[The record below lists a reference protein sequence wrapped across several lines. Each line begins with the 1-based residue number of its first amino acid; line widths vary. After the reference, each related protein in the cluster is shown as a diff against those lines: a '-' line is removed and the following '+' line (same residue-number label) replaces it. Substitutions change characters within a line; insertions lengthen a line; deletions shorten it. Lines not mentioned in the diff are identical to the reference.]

1 MPLARYLLRNEF
13 CLSDP
18 ELYRAADKH
27 DPEALLEGVA
37 MAGLVGVLRQLG
49 DLTEFAAGIFNDL
62 HEEVMATAS
71 RGHGLKVR
79 VQQLEAEFPSVEK
92 AFLSQTNHSLLLY
105 NEGIDWHPNL
115 QMGQNLITSGDLP
128 HSVMDSYEECR
139 GPPRLFLLDK
149 FDNAGLGAC
158 LKRYSDPS
166 FFKSELNSSESRK
179 VDTQKEKKARKIKRK
194 GSQWR
199 IRETSEGSARSHAK
213 LHQLFSKERQ
223 QTDTNL
229 PTNCVK
235 LKKRQF
241 NRLLFDSI
249 SGKSYMERFL
259 ESRLPERL
267 KSRNFSESSYEGLE
281 LSTQDSANQLVVRD
295 RDLVSSPTSHEKI
308 LEMCMDEL
316 DEDVIDKNLKKLST
330 PAPNLNKLVDRKVDM
345 MVPKDS
351 KGEGKIDGY
360 RSDDLTSEVDN
371 YMDALTTMESEME
384 TDTECRTMNEQGFF
398 LTERMRMGSN
408 ISEDLQEVQ
417 GGFSDSQSVENSSA
431 SDDGTNSFR
440 KGRSSFSYSD
450 TPSSSA
456 GHVLSDGD
464 VAAKPDPSTEAVRRE
479 VVELSSADLCK
490 YGDALG
496 TGPPEHLVSYG
507 ASSEAS
513 GFPSYISVRG
523 ELSCESSLTD
533 STFTLSQISSKESES
548 KSKAVRS
555 DSMESRSS
563 YQKDCNIGLSTNSSG
578 DNNFNRNVSHQVDI
592 SCFPSHMVD
601 DALPMASGEALQEV
615 YLDGGIHNERSGYL
629 LQSANLSNLTPGKRD
644 SDDTHTEIVSEEYS
658 DNSSSLGNVAKARF
672 GSSHFVSLP
681 TEESHK
687 DLTREDLEIGSPV
700 ASPLEC
706 LPDSPYGSYLY
717 KLEPAEF
724 LELSFPDMSNK
735 VPTFQLSSTKVDT
748 TTSEIEGSYNSMKVS
763 SECIVFPPLNQA
775 SETEVHLQLAG
786 SETELSCEAYDTQ
799 TVVGCDKVELPSEK
813 HKNLQEGCRSQIED
827 VLPDKCVTH
836 NEDSG
841 QFKVEM
847 PNPFSSGDITG
858 SDAQKEA
865 VIPDPVSPSELKF
878 MISDPEFYDPCASRL
893 LDSVVLLEDQ
903 SDLHPSDDIGVATS
917 LRRWDQESELIK
929 CQTTDLTGSA
939 DNATFPST
947 NPKRLDLSLPELD
960 VPEVNVTEIPSLPP
974 LPPIE
979 WRIGKLQHQ
988 PVSLERE
995 MVQCSLN
1002 PFSPTTLS
1010 EKAQWCFPD
1019 LDLKLEQSLNPFLP
1033 MSNEKLSDV
1042 SLMDEDMGTASLN
1055 PFSSP
1060 VLTDEDDNI
1069 SQEFLK
1075 LDREVAQPLNPFL
1088 SSGTESQDSSYC
1100 SLHLGAHSDS
1110 VEFSRIPSKK
1120 NLTAP
1125 HSSLNLFCEDQQNLK
1140 SLAAVQDREEETSQ
1154 DTHGFAPSPG
1164 NPDADCVE
1172 SSPTPSN
1179 EVENVQ
1185 PSARCVDDEVEQTLN
1200 SQSPIQDREAETSQ
1214 DTHGF
1219 APSPGNADADCIE
1232 SSPTPSNEVENVQPS
1247 ALKVDDEVEQT
1258 LNPQS
1263 PIQNREEEASLD
1275 TIRFAPSP
1283 GIADA
1288 NCTKFSPT
1296 LSNEVENAQ
1305 PSSVS
1310 ADVDQTFNSQP
1321 LIPDREEDI
1330 SQNNHEFTSWPSN
1343 ADVKADS
1350 VEVSQ
1355 IPCNDVVN
1363 AHSSFQNSNSAVEHN
1378 FDPSPL
1384 IRDREEEKYQDTRRY
1399 APSPSNAVVSAE
1411 NSSLN
1416 IEDEL
1421 NSPSAIQETKDCAAL
1436 TWKEEK
1442 LQPLRLFKPSSPV
1455 EDEKPAS
1462 YGEDEEPPSIVE
1474 DEKQTWVVENEKPQI
1489 LSLSL
1494 EREMIWHP
1502 DFSSMMPPM
1511 EEEKPIGIRKAWLHR
1526 PRDPLIQAV
1535 ASHDKST
1542 LRKVLERVQPQTET
1556 KADARDS
1563 LLQQIRAQSFSLKPA
1578 VLMRPNIQAPKS
1590 NLRVSAILEKA
1601 NAIRQALAG
1610 SDEDDDSESWSDS

>member
-18 ELYRAADKH
+18 ELYKAADKN

-49 DLTEFAAGIFNDL
+49 DLAEFAAGIFSDL

-71 RGHGLKVR
+71 RGHRLKVR

-115 QMGQNLITSGDLP
+115 QMSQNLITSGDLP

-166 FFKSELNSSESRK
+166 FFKAEVSSFESK
-179 VDTQKEKKARKIKRK
+179 KADTRKEKKARKIRRK

-199 IRETSEGSARSHAK
+199 IRETAEGSARSHAK

-229 PTNCVK
+229 PTNRVK

-267 KSRNFSESSYEGLE
+267 KSSNFSELSYEGLE
-281 LSTQDSANQLVVRD
+281 LSTQDSANQLVIRD

-316 DEDVIDKNLKKLST
+316 DEDVIEEELKKLSSPT
-330 PAPNLNKLVDRKVDM
+330 PNFNKLVDRKVDV
-345 MVPKDS
+345 MVSKEN

-371 YMDALTTMESEME
+371 YVDALTTMESEME

-398 LTERMRMGSN
+398 HTERMRMGSN
-408 ISEDLQEVQ
+408 KSEDLQEVQ
-417 GGFSDSQSVENSSA
+417 GGFSDSQSVENSSV

-464 VAAKPDPSTEAVRRE
+464 VAAKPDPSTETVRRE
-479 VVELSSADLCK
+479 VVDLSSAKFCEN
-490 YGDALG
+490 GDTLG
-496 TGPPEHLVSYG
+496 TGPSEHRVSFG

-513 GFPSYISVRG
+513 GFPSYISGRG
-523 ELSCESSLTD
+523 ELSRESSLTN
-533 STFTLSQISSKESES
+533 SSFTVSQISSKESES
-548 KSKAVRS
+548 KCKAVRS
-555 DSMESRSS
+555 DYVESPSS
-563 YQKDCNIGLSTNSSG
+563 YQKDCKLSTTSNG
-578 DNNFNRNVSHQVDI
+578 DNNFSRNVSHQVDF
-592 SCFPSHMVD
+592 SYFPSHMVD
-601 DALPMASGEALQEV
+601 DALPVTSGEALPDV
-615 YLDGGIHNERSGYL
+615 YLDGGIHDESSGYL
-629 LQSANLSNLTPGKRD
+629 LQSVNVSNLTPGKRD
-644 SDDTHTEIVSEEYS
+644 SDDTLKEIRGEEYS
-658 DNSSSLGNVAKARF
+658 DDSSSLGNV
-672 GSSHFVSLP
+672 SHFVSLP
-681 TEESHK
+681 TEESHNNLTRK
-687 DLTREDLEIGSPV
+687 DLETGSPI
-700 ASPLEC
+700 APP
-706 LPDSPYGSYLY
+706 PD
-717 KLEPAEF
+717 F
-724 LELSFPDMSNK
+724 LELNFPDVSNK
-735 VPTFQLSSTKVDT
+735 VPASKMVGT
-748 TTSEIEGSYNSMKVS
+748 TTSEIERSFNSMKVS
-763 SECIVFPPLNQA
+763 SECTLCPPPNQA
-775 SETEVHLQLAG
+775 SETEVHLQLAD
-786 SETELSCEAYDTQ
+786 SESELSCEAYDTQ
-799 TVVGCDKVELPSEK
+799 NVVGYDKVALSSEN
-813 HKNLQEGCRSQIED
+813 HTNLQEGCRSQIED
-827 VLPDKCVTH
+827 LFPDKCVAR

-847 PNPFSSGDITG
+847 PNPFSSEDITG

-878 MISDPEFYDPCASRL
+878 MISDPEFYDPCASKL
-893 LDSVVLLEDQ
+893 LGSVVLLKDQ

-929 CQTTDLTGSA
+929 SQNTDLTGSA
-939 DNATFPST
+939 NDASFPST
-947 NPKRLDLSLPELD
+947 IHKLLDLSLPNPD
-960 VPEVNVTEIPSLPP
+960 VPEVNVTEIPPLPP
-974 LPPIE
+974 LPPIQ
-979 WRIGKLQHQ
+979 WRTGKLQHP
-988 PVSLERE
+988 PVPLERE
-995 MVQCSLN
+995 TVQCSLN

-1010 EKAQWCFPD
+1010 EKAQWCLPE
-1019 LDLKLEQSLNPFLP
+1019 LDFELEQSLNPFLP
-1033 MSNEKLSDV
+1033 MSNEKLLDV
-1042 SLMDEDMGTASLN
+1042 SLRDKDMGTASLN
-1055 PFSSP
+1055 PFSPP
-1060 VLTDEDDNI
+1060 VLTDGDDNI

-1075 LDREVAQPLNPFL
+1075 LERVAQPLNPFL
-1088 SSGTESQDSSYC
+1088 SSGTESQNFSYC
-1100 SLHLGAHSDS
+1100 SLHLGVHSDS
-1110 VEFSRIPSKK
+1110 IEFSQIPSRE

-1125 HSSLNLFCEDQQNLK
+1125 HISLYCEDQQNLK
-1140 SLAAVQDREEETSQ
+1140 SLAAVQDREEEMSE
-1154 DTHGFAPSPG
+1154 DTHG
-1164 NPDADCVE
+1164 
-1172 SSPTPSN
+1172 
-1179 EVENVQ
+1179 
-1185 PSARCVDDEVEQTLN
+1185 L
-1200 SQSPIQDREAETSQ
+1200 
-1214 DTHGF
+1214 

-1232 SSPTPSNEVENVQPS
+1232 SSPAPSNEVENVQPS
-1247 ALKVDDEVEQT
+1247 SLSVDDEAEQR
-1258 LNPQS
+1258 LNSQS
-1263 PIQNREEEASLD
+1263 PVQNREEETSQD
-1275 TIRFAPSP
+1275 NYRFAPSP
-1283 GIADA
+1283 SIADA
-1288 NCTKFSPT
+1288 DCIELSPT
-1296 LSNEVENAQ
+1296 PSNEVENAE
-1305 PSSVS
+1305 PSFLS

-1321 LIPDREEDI
+1321 LLPDREQDV
-1330 SQNNHEFTSWPSN
+1330 SQNTRDFASSPSN
-1343 ADVKADS
+1343 SDVKADS
-1350 VEVSQ
+1350 IEVSQ

-1363 AHSSFQNSNSAVEHN
+1363 AQPSFLNSSSAVEHN
-1378 FDPSPL
+1378 SNPLLPSS
-1384 IRDREEEKYQDTRRY
+1384 IQDREEEKYQDTHGY
-1399 APSPSNAVVSAE
+1399 APSPNNAVVSGE

-1421 NSPSAIQETKDCAAL
+1421 ISPSAIQDTKDTRPCAAL
-1436 TWKEEK
+1436 TSEEEK
-1442 LQPLRLFKPSSPV
+1442 LQPLCLFKPCSAV

-1462 YGEDEEPPSIVE
+1462 SGEDEELPSMME
-1474 DEKQTWVVENEKPQI
+1474 DEKQTWVVQNEKSQHA
-1489 LSLSL
+1489 SFSL

-1502 DFSSMMPPM
+1502 DFSSMMPPT

-1542 LRKVLERVQPQTET
+1542 LRKVSERVQPQTET
-1556 KADARDS
+1556 KADERDS
-1563 LLQQIRAQSFSLKPA
+1563 LLEQIRAQSFSLKPT
-1578 VLMRPNIQAPKS
+1578 VLTRPNIQAPKS

>member
-18 ELYRAADKH
+18 ELYKAADKN

-49 DLTEFAAGIFNDL
+49 DLAEFAAGIFNDL
-62 HEEVMATAS
+62 HKEVMATAS
-71 RGHGLKVR
+71 RGQGLKVR

-115 QMGQNLITSGDLP
+115 QMSQNLITSGDLP
-128 HSVMDSYEECR
+128 HSVMESYEECR

-166 FFKSELNSSESRK
+166 FFKAEVSSFESK
-179 VDTQKEKKARKIKRK
+179 KADTQKEKKAHKIRRK

-199 IRETSEGSARSHAK
+199 IRETAEGSARSHAK

-229 PTNCVK
+229 PTNRVK

-267 KSRNFSESSYEGLE
+267 KSRNFSELSYEGLE

-316 DEDVIDKNLKKLST
+316 DEDTIEEELKKLSSPT
-330 PAPNLNKLVDRKVDM
+330 PKFNKLVDRKVDV
-345 MVPKDS
+345 MVS
-351 KGEGKIDGY
+351 KENKCEGKINGY

-371 YMDALTTMESEME
+371 YVDALTTMESEME

-398 LTERMRMGSN
+398 HTERMRMGSN
-408 ISEDLQEVQ
+408 KSEDLQEVE

-464 VAAKPDPSTEAVRRE
+464 VAAKPDPSTETVRRE
-479 VVELSSADLCK
+479 VVELSSAKFCENE
-490 YGDALG
+490 DALG
-496 TGPPEHLVSYG
+496 TEPSEHRVSFG

-513 GFPSYISVRG
+513 GFPRYISGRG
-523 ELSCESSLTD
+523 ELSRESSLTN
-533 STFTLSQISSKESES
+533 STFSISQISSKESES
-548 KSKAVRS
+548 RCKAVRS
-555 DSMESRSS
+555 DSVESPSS
-563 YQKDCNIGLSTNSSG
+563 YQKDCNIGLSTKSNG
-578 DNNFNRNVSHQVDI
+578 DNNFSRNVSHQVDF

-601 DALPMASGEALQEV
+601 DSLPVTSGEALPDV
-615 YLDGGIHNERSGYL
+615 CLDGGIHHERSGYL
-629 LQSANLSNLTPGKRD
+629 LQSVNVSYPTPGKTD
-644 SDDTHTEIVSEEYS
+644 SDDTLKEIQGEEYS
-658 DNSSSLGNVAKARF
+658 DDSSSLGNVSKTRF
-672 GSSHFVSLP
+672 DSSHFVSLP
-681 TEESHK
+681 TEESLNN
-687 DLTREDLEIGSPV
+687 LTRKDLEIGSPI
-700 ASPLEC
+700 APPPEC
-706 LPDSPYGSYLY
+706 LPDSLYGSYLN
-717 KLEPAEF
+717 KLEPADF
-724 LELSFPDMSNK
+724 LELNFPDMSNK
-735 VPTFQLSSTKVDT
+735 VPAFQLGSTKVGT
-748 TTSEIEGSYNSMKVS
+748 TASEIERPSNIMKVS
-763 SECIVFPPLNQA
+763 SECIVCPPPNQA
-775 SETEVHLQLAG
+775 SEMEVHLQLAD
-786 SETELSCEAYDTQ
+786 SESELSCEAYDTQ
-799 TVVGCDKVELPSEK
+799 NVVGYNKVTLSSEN
-813 HKNLQEGCRSQIED
+813 HINLHERCRSQMED
-827 VLPDKCVTH
+827 LLPERVTH
-836 NEDSG
+836 NEVSS

-847 PNPFSSGDITG
+847 PNPFSSEDITG

-865 VIPDPVSPSELKF
+865 AIPDPVSPSELKF
-878 MISDPEFYDPCASRL
+878 MISDPEFYDPCASKL
-893 LDSVVLLEDQ
+893 LGSAVLLKDQ

-917 LRRWDQESELIK
+917 PRRWDQESELIK
-929 CQTTDLTGSA
+929 SQTTDVTGSA
-939 DNATFPST
+939 EDATFPST
-947 NPKRLDLSLPELD
+947 NQKLLDLSLPNLD
-960 VPEVNVTEIPSLPP
+960 VPEVNVTEIPPLPP
-974 LPPIE
+974 LPPIG
-979 WRIGKLQHQ
+979 WRMGKLQHR

-1010 EKAQWCFPD
+1010 EKAQWCFPE
-1019 LDLKLEQSLNPFLP
+1019 LDFKLEQSLNPFLP
-1033 MSNEKLSDV
+1033 MSNEKLLDV
-1042 SLMDEDMGTASLN
+1042 SLLDNDMGTASLN
-1055 PFSSP
+1055 PFSPP
-1060 VLTDEDDNI
+1060 VMTDGDDNI
-1069 SQEFLK
+1069 SQEFLE
-1075 LDREVAQPLNPFL
+1075 LEREVAQPLNPFL
-1088 SSGTESQDSSYC
+1088 SSSTESQDSSYC
-1100 SLHLGAHSDS
+1100 SLHLGVHSDS
-1110 VEFSRIPSKK
+1110 IEFSQIPSKK
-1120 NLTAP
+1120 NLTAS
-1125 HSSLNLFCEDQQNLK
+1125 HSSLCCEDQQNLK
-1140 SLAAVQDREEETSQ
+1140 SLAAVQDKEEEMS
-1154 DTHGFAPSPG
+1154 G
-1164 NPDADCVE
+1164 
-1172 SSPTPSN
+1172 
-1179 EVENVQ
+1179 
-1185 PSARCVDDEVEQTLN
+1185 
-1200 SQSPIQDREAETSQ
+1200 

-1232 SSPTPSNEVENVQPS
+1232 SSWAPSNEVENVQPS
-1247 ALKVDDEVEQT
+1247 SLSVDNEAEQT

-1263 PIQNREEEASLD
+1263 PVQDREEETSQD
-1275 TIRFAPSP
+1275 TYRFAPSP
-1283 GIADA
+1283 SIADA
-1288 NCTKFSPT
+1288 DCIELSPT
-1296 LSNEVENAQ
+1296 PSNEVENAE
-1305 PSSVS
+1305 PSFLT

-1321 LIPDREEDI
+1321 LIPDREQDI
-1330 SQNNHEFTSWPSN
+1330 SQNTHDFASSPSN
-1343 ADVKADS
+1343 ADVKVDS
-1350 VEVSQ
+1350 IEVSQ

-1363 AHSSFQNSNSAVEHN
+1363 AQPSFLNSSSAVEHN
-1378 FDPSPL
+1378 PNPLLPSVQ
-1384 IRDREEEKYQDTRRY
+1384 DWEEEKYQDTHGY
-1399 APSPSNAVVSAE
+1399 APSPSNAVVSGE

-1421 NSPSAIQETKDCAAL
+1421 NSPPAIQNTKDMRPCAAL
-1436 TWKEEK
+1436 TSEEEK
-1442 LQPLRLFKPSSPV
+1442 LQPLSLFEPCSAV

-1462 YGEDEEPPSIVE
+1462 SGEDEEPPSMME
-1474 DEKQTWVVENEKPQI
+1474 DEKQTWVVQNEKPQHA
-1489 LSLSL
+1489 SFSL

-1502 DFSSMMPPM
+1502 DFSSMMPPT

-1542 LRKVLERVQPQTET
+1542 LRKVSERVQPQIET
-1556 KADARDS
+1556 KADERDS
-1563 LLQQIRAQSFSLKPA
+1563 LLQQIRAQSFSLKPT
-1578 VLMRPNIQAPKS
+1578 VLTRPNIQAPKS

>member
-18 ELYRAADKH
+18 ELYKSADKH

-49 DLTEFAAGIFNDL
+49 DLAEFAAGIFNDL

-92 AFLSQTNHSLLLY
+92 TFLSQTNHSLLLY

-166 FFKSELNSSESRK
+166 FFKAELNSSESRK
-179 VDTQKEKKARKIKRK
+179 VDSQKEKKARKIKRK

-223 QTDTNL
+223 QTDINL
-229 PTNCVK
+229 PLNRVK

-267 KSRNFSESSYEGLE
+267 KSRNFSESSYERLE

-316 DEDVIDKNLKKLST
+316 DEDVIDEKLKKLSSPT
-330 PAPNLNKLVDRKVDM
+330 PNFNKLVDRKVDM
-345 MVPKDS
+345 MVSKEN

-360 RSDDLTSEVDN
+360 RSDDLTSEIDN

-398 LTERMRMGSN
+398 HTERMRMGSN
-408 ISEDLQEVQ
+408 KSEDLQEVQ

-450 TPSSSA
+450 TPSSSV

-464 VAAKPDPSTEAVRRE
+464 VVAKPDPSVRRE
-479 VVELSSADLCK
+479 VVELSSANLFK
-490 YGDALG
+490 NGDALG
-496 TGPPEHLVSYG
+496 TGPSEHLVSYG

-513 GFPSYISVRG
+513 GFPNYISGHG
-523 ELSCESSLTD
+523 ELSRESSLTD

-548 KSKAVRS
+548 KCKAVRT

-563 YQKDCNIGLSTNSSG
+563 YQKDCNIGLSTNSNG
-578 DNNFNRNVSHQVDI
+578 DNNFNHNVSHQVDI

-601 DALPMASGEALQEV
+601 DALPVTSGEALPEV
-615 YLDGGIHNERSGYL
+615 YLDGGIHNERSGFL
-629 LQSANLSNLTPGKRD
+629 LQSANLSNLAPGKRD
-644 SDDTHTEIVSEEYS
+644 SDDTHKGIPSEEYS
-658 DNSSSLGNVAKARF
+658 DYSSSLGNVAKARF
-672 GSSHFVSLP
+672 DSSHFVSLP
-681 TEESHK
+681 TEESHN

-700 ASPLEC
+700 AFPPEC

-717 KLEPAEF
+717 KLEPADF
-724 LELSFPDMSNK
+724 LELGFPDMSSK
-735 VPTFQLSSTKVDT
+735 VPTFQLGSTKVGT
-748 TTSEIEGSYNSMKVS
+748 TILEIERSHNSMKVS
-763 SECIVFPPLNQA
+763 SECIVFPPLNQT
-775 SETEVHLQLAG
+775 SEMEVHLQFAD
-786 SETELSCEAYDTQ
+786 SESELPCEAYDTQ
-799 TVVGCDKVELPSEK
+799 TVVGYDKAALPSEN
-813 HKNLQEGCRSQIED
+813 HINLQEGCRSQIED

-847 PNPFSSGDITG
+847 PNPFSSEDITG

-865 VIPDPVSPSELKF
+865 VIPDPVSPSVLKF
-878 MISDPEFYDPCASRL
+878 MISDPEFYDPCASKL
-893 LDSVVLLEDQ
+893 FSSVVLLEDQ

-917 LRRWDQESELIK
+917 LRRWDQESEVIK
-929 CQTTDLTGSA
+929 SQTTDLTGSA
-939 DNATFPST
+939 DDATFPST
-947 NPKRLDLSLPELD
+947 NQKLLDLPLPDLD
-960 VPEVNVTEIPSLPP
+960 VPEVNVTEIPPLPP

-979 WRIGKLQHQ
+979 WRIGKLQYR
-988 PVSLERE
+988 PVSLDRE

-1010 EKAQWCFPD
+1010 EKAQWSFPD
-1019 LDLKLEQSLNPFLP
+1019 LDFKLEQSLNPFLP
-1033 MSNEKLSDV
+1033 MSNEKLLDV
-1042 SLMDEDMGTASLN
+1042 SLMDKDMGTASLN

-1060 VLTDEDDNI
+1060 VLTDGDDDI
-1069 SQEFLK
+1069 SREFLK
-1075 LDREVAQPLNPFL
+1075 LEKEVAQPPNPFL

-1100 SLHLGAHSDS
+1100 SLHLDVHSDS
-1110 VEFSRIPSKK
+1110 IEFSEIPSKK
-1120 NLTAP
+1120 NLTTP
-1125 HSSLNLFCEDQQNLK
+1125 HSSLNLYREEQQNLK

-1164 NPDADCVE
+1164 NADADCID
-1172 SSPTPSN
+1172 SSPIPSN

-1185 PSARCVDDEVEQTLN
+1185 L
-1200 SQSPIQDREAETSQ
+1200 
-1214 DTHGF
+1214 
-1219 APSPGNADADCIE
+1219 
-1232 SSPTPSNEVENVQPS
+1232 S
-1247 ALKVDDEVEQT
+1247 ALSVDDEVEQT

-1263 PIQNREEEASLD
+1263 PIQDREEETSQD
-1275 TIRFAPSP
+1275 TPQFAPSP
-1283 GIADA
+1283 GITDA
-1288 NCTKFSPT
+1288 NCIEFSTT

-1305 PSSVS
+1305 PSSLS

-1330 SQNNHEFTSWPSN
+1330 SQNNHEFTSSPSN

-1350 VEVSQ
+1350 IEVSQ
-1355 IPCNDVVN
+1355 IPCSDAVN
-1363 AHSSFQNSNSAVEHN
+1363 AQSSFLKSNSAVEHN
-1378 FDPSPL
+1378 FDPSPS
-1384 IRDREEEKYQDTRRY
+1384 IQDREEEKYQDTHRY
-1399 APSPSNAVVSAE
+1399 APSPSNAVLRAR

-1436 TWKEEK
+1436 TSEEEK
-1442 LQPLRLFKPSSPV
+1442 LQPLSLFKPSLTV

-1462 YGEDEEPPSIVE
+1462 SGEDEEPPSMLE

-1489 LSLSL
+1489 VSLSL

-1502 DFSSMMPPM
+1502 DFSSVMPPT
-1511 EEEKPIGIRKAWLHR
+1511 EEEKPVGIRKAWLHR

-1542 LRKVLERVQPQTET
+1542 LRKVSERVQPQTET
-1556 KADARDS
+1556 KADERDS
-1563 LLQQIRAQSFSLKPA
+1563 LLQQIRAQSFSLKPTA
-1578 VLMRPNIQAPKS
+1578 LMRPNIQAPKS

>member
-18 ELYRAADKH
+18 ELYKAADKN

-49 DLTEFAAGIFNDL
+49 DLAEFAAGIFNDL
-62 HEEVMATAS
+62 HEEVMSTAS

-115 QMGQNLITSGDLP
+115 QMSQNLITSGDLP

-166 FFKSELNSSESRK
+166 FFKAEVNSFESK
-179 VDTQKEKKARKIKRK
+179 KADTRKEKKARKIRRK

-199 IRETSEGSARSHAK
+199 IRETAEGSARSHAK

-229 PTNCVK
+229 PTNRVK

-267 KSRNFSESSYEGLE
+267 KSRNFSELSYEGLE
-281 LSTQDSANQLVVRD
+281 LSPQDSANQLVIRD

-316 DEDVIDKNLKKLST
+316 DEDVIEEELKKLSSPT
-330 PAPNLNKLVDRKVDM
+330 PNFNKLVDRKVDV
-345 MVPKDS
+345 MVSKEN

-371 YMDALTTMESEME
+371 YVDALTTMESEME

-398 LTERMRMGSN
+398 HTERMRMGSN
-408 ISEDLQEVQ
+408 KSEDLQEVQ

-464 VAAKPDPSTEAVRRE
+464 VAAKPDPSTETVGRE
-479 VVELSSADLCK
+479 VVELSSAKFCENE
-490 YGDALG
+490 DALG
-496 TGPPEHLVSYG
+496 TGPSEHRVSFG

-513 GFPSYISVRG
+513 GFPSYISGRG
-523 ELSCESSLTD
+523 ELSRESSLTN
-533 STFTLSQISSKESES
+533 SSFTVSQISSKESES
-548 KSKAVRS
+548 KCKAVRS
-555 DSMESRSS
+555 DSVESPSS
-563 YQKDCNIGLSTNSSG
+563 YRKDCKLSTNSNG
-578 DNNFNRNVSHQVDI
+578 DNNFSRNVSHQVDF
-592 SCFPSHMVD
+592 SYFPSHMVA
-601 DALPMASGEALQEV
+601 DALPVTSGEALPDV

-629 LQSANLSNLTPGKRD
+629 LQSVNVSNLTPGKKD
-644 SDDTHTEIVSEEYS
+644 SDDTRKEIWGEEYS
-658 DNSSSLGNVAKARF
+658 DDNSSLGNVSKTRF
-672 GSSHFVSLP
+672 DSSHFVSLP
-681 TEESHK
+681 TEESHNNLTRK
-687 DLTREDLEIGSPV
+687 DLETGSPI
-700 ASPLEC
+700 APPPEC
-706 LPDSPYGSYLY
+706 LPDSLYGSYLN
-717 KLEPAEF
+717 KLEPADF
-724 LELSFPDMSNK
+724 LELNFPDMSNK
-735 VPTFQLSSTKVDT
+735 VPASTKVGT
-748 TTSEIEGSYNSMKVS
+748 TTSEIERSFNSMKVS
-763 SECIVFPPLNQA
+763 SECTVCPPPNQA
-775 SETEVHLQLAG
+775 SETEIHLQLAD
-786 SETELSCEAYDTQ
+786 SESELSCEAYDNQ
-799 TVVGCDKVELPSEK
+799 NVVGYDKVTLSSEN
-813 HKNLQEGCRSQIED
+813 HINLQEGCCSQIED
-827 VLPDKCVTH
+827 LLPDKCVTR

-841 QFKVEM
+841 RFKVEM
-847 PNPFSSGDITG
+847 PNPFSSEDITG
-858 SDAQKEA
+858 SDVQKEA

-878 MISDPEFYDPCASRL
+878 MISDPEFYDPCASKL
-893 LDSVVLLEDQ
+893 LGSAVLLKDQ
-903 SDLHPSDDIGVATS
+903 SDLHPSDHTGVATS
-917 LRRWDQESELIK
+917 QRRWDQESELIK
-929 CQTTDLTGSA
+929 SQTTDLTGSA
-939 DNATFPST
+939 NDVSFPST
-947 NPKRLDLSLPELD
+947 NHKLLDLSLPNLD
-960 VPEVNVTEIPSLPP
+960 VPEVNVTEIPPLPP
-974 LPPIE
+974 LPPIQ
-979 WRIGKLQHQ
+979 WRTGKLQHQ

-1010 EKAQWCFPD
+1010 EKAQWCLPE
-1019 LDLKLEQSLNPFLP
+1019 LDFKLERSLNPFLP
-1033 MSNEKLSDV
+1033 MSNEKLLDV
-1042 SLMDEDMGTASLN
+1042 SLMDTDMGTASLN
-1055 PFSSP
+1055 PFSPP
-1060 VLTDEDDNI
+1060 VLTDGDDNI

-1075 LDREVAQPLNPFL
+1075 LERVAQPLNPFL

-1100 SLHLGAHSDS
+1100 SLHLGVHSDS
-1110 VEFSRIPSKK
+1110 IEFSQIPSKE

-1125 HSSLNLFCEDQQNLK
+1125 HISLNCEDQKNLK
-1140 SLAAVQDREEETSQ
+1140 SLAAVQDREEEMSK
-1154 DTHGFAPSPG
+1154 DAHGFAPFPG
-1164 NPDADCVE
+1164 NGDADCIE
-1172 SSPTPSN
+1172 SSRAPSN

-1185 PSARCVDDEVEQTLN
+1185 PSSLSVDDEVEQTLN
-1200 SQSPIQDREAETSQ
+1200 SQPQMQDREEEASQ
-1214 DTHGF
+1214 DTYQF
-1219 APSPGNADADCIE
+1219 AHSPSIADADCIE
-1232 SSPTPSNEVENVQPS
+1232 FSPTPSNEVENAEPS
-1247 ALKVDDEVEQT
+1247 
-1258 LNPQS
+1258 
-1263 PIQNREEEASLD
+1263 
-1275 TIRFAPSP
+1275 F
-1283 GIADA
+1283 
-1288 NCTKFSPT
+1288 
-1296 LSNEVENAQ
+1296 LST
-1305 PSSVS
+1305 
-1310 ADVDQTFNSQP
+1310 DVDQTFNSQP
-1321 LIPDREEDI
+1321 LIQDREQDI
-1330 SQNNHEFTSWPSN
+1330 SQNTHDFGSSPSN
-1343 ADVKADS
+1343 ADVKDDS
-1350 VEVSQ
+1350 IKVSQ

-1363 AHSSFQNSNSAVEHN
+1363 AQSSFLNSSSAVEDDFN
-1378 FDPSPL
+1378 PLPSKQ
-1384 IRDREEEKYQDTRRY
+1384 DKEEEKYHDTHGY
-1399 APSPSNAVVSAE
+1399 APSPSNAVVSGE
-1411 NSSLN
+1411 HSSLN
-1416 IEDEL
+1416 VEDEL
-1421 NSPSAIQETKDCAAL
+1421 NSPSAIQNIKDTRPCASL
-1436 TWKEEK
+1436 TSEEEK
-1442 LQPLRLFKPSSPV
+1442 LQPLSLFKPCSTA

-1462 YGEDEEPPSIVE
+1462 SGEDEEPPSMME
-1474 DEKQTWVVENEKPQI
+1474 DEKQTWVVENEKPQNV
-1489 LSLSL
+1489 SLSL

-1502 DFSSMMPPM
+1502 DFSSMMPPT

-1542 LRKVLERVQPQTET
+1542 LRKVSERVQPQTET
-1556 KADARDS
+1556 KADERDS
-1563 LLQQIRAQSFSLKPA
+1563 LLQQIRAQSFSLKPT
-1578 VLMRPNIQAPKS
+1578 VLTRPNIQAPKS

-1601 NAIRQALAG
+1601 NAIRLALAG